1 MGAQVEK
8 TLALIK
14 PDAVKNGDTDNILQ
28 AIEKA
33 GFTVVTKSHVQLTA
47 GRAAEFYAEHT
58 GKPFFEKLC
67 GFMSSGPLVALVLAK
82 SDAIPAWRALMG
94 PTNSLT
100 AKEEAPDSLRAR
112 FGTDG
117 TMNATHGSDSPASAS
132 REMRFYFPK
141 LVQDPLPD
149 TATAQAFIAAQLQPT
164 LVKALTAF
172 CKAKPT
178 ADKLEAIT
186 WVATWLLDNN
196 PNKARSMEPG
206 AEAEGPSYDFELE
219 GDEPDVEAMEEHL
232 AATQLQAH
240 FRGYV
245 TRKNSKAR
253 LAPVVVVQSHE
264 MSEEEK
270 SAVKIQAIYRGHA
283 TRKNPPKG
291 YKAKAAEEAAA
302 AVAAEA

>member
-33 GFTVVTKSHVQLTA
+33 GFTVVTKYRVQLTA

-82 SDAIPAWRALMG
+82 SDAIAAWRGLMG

-100 AKEEAPDSLRAR
+100 AKQEAPDSLRAR

-196 PNKARSMEPG
+196 PNKARSVEPG
-206 AEAEGPSYDFELE
+206 VEAEGQSYDFEEVE
-219 GDEPDVEAMEEHL
+219 GDELDVEAMEEHL

-245 TRKNSKAR
+245 TRKTAKAR
-253 LAPVVVVQSHE
+253 NAPAVVVQTHE
-264 MSEEEK
+264 MSEEER

-291 YKAKAAEEAAA
+291 YKAAAA
-302 AVAAEA
+302 AA